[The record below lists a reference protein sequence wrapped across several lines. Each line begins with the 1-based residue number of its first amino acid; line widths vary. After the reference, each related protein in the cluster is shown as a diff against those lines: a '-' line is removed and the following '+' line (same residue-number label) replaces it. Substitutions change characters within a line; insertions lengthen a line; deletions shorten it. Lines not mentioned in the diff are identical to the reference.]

1 MKKFDA
7 IVAGAGIWGC
17 TVARRLAESGRQVL
31 VLEKR
36 KAVGGNCRCR
46 TIDGIEVHLYGSHI
60 FHTADEAVWK
70 FIKRF
75 TDFNAYRHSVLAKPG
90 KNDTGKNAPV
100 FHLPIGKTLVRE
112 YFGVDLGERAL
123 KEFLSE
129 AIPDRGGATY
139 GEALFDAFIRGY
151 TAKQWGMPAEQVD
164 PAIIARLKV
173 RDNYSTD
180 YFDDPHQGIPLD
192 GYNEMFRRMLAH
204 ENIVVSCNR
213 DFTLAT
219 GGIDCP
225 VYYSGPID
233 RLFDYRFGALP
244 WRSLRFETE
253 HLERRDF
260 QGVTVVNYTDAAVPF
275 TRIHEFRHY
284 HPEAKGAFAQPKGTI
299 ITREFPESW
308 RRGDEPYYPIDN
320 EASRALVARYRGALD
335 EYNEKA
341 RARGCELIVGGRL
354 GGYRYYDMD
363 KSVAA
368 ALALA
373 L

>member
-1 MKKFDA
+1 MEYDA
-7 IVAGAGIWGC
+7 IVAGAGIWGS
-17 TVARRLAESGRQVL
+17 TLARRLAESGRRVL

-36 KAVGGNCRCR
+36 AAVGGNCRAE
-46 TIDGIEVHLYGSHI
+46 IDPGTGIEVHVYGSHI
-60 FHTADEAVWK
+60 FHTDDERVWN
-70 FIKRF
+70 FVNRF
-75 TDFNAYRHSVLAKPG
+75 TAFNGYRHTVLARHAG
-90 KNDTGKNAPV
+90 RIY
-100 FHLPIGKTLVRE
+100 HLPIGKTLYAE
-112 YFGVDLGERAL
+112 FGTSDPAAV
-123 KEFLSE
+123 
-129 AIPDRGGATY
+129 
-139 GEALFDAFIRGY
+139 FDAFIRNY
-151 TAKQWGMPAEQVD
+151 TAKQWGMDAGKVD
-164 PAIIARLKV
+164 PAVIRRLKV
-173 RDNYSTD
+173 RDSYSTD
-180 YFDDPHQGIPLD
+180 YFDAPHQGIPLD

-260 QGVTVVNYTDAAVPF
+260 QGATVVNYTDAAVPF